1 MHDFIAG
8 QVDTL
13 VISMLLGAMLGF
25 GYDIIRCIRR
35 IISHSY
41 FFIALSD
48 LFFWILSACVTIACI
63 NRYNY
68 GSFRFYIFMGMVV
81 GVIIYHYTISRVFLY
96 FADYIIGFIKKLGK
110 KCKKVLK
117 NVRKKFKIVQKVK
130 NR

>member
-8 QVDTL
+8 QFDTL
-13 VISMLLGAMLGF
+13 LISILLGALLCF

-41 FFIALSD
+41 FQIALSD
-48 LFFWILSACVTIACI
+48 LFFWLLAACVTIACI

-68 GSFRFYIFMGMVV
+68 GSFRFYIFIGMVV
-81 GVIIYHYTISRVFLY
+81 GAVVYHYTISKVFMY

-110 KCKKVLK
+110 KCNKVLK
-117 NVRKKFKIVQKVK
+117 NVRKKIKITFKTKK
-130 NR
+130 